1 MRVWDG
7 CTGERGQK
15 KFVAFYIIIDMGNF
29 ADFLQ
34 FLNCYS
40 ALEEELTTA
49 YTMKNK
55 IITSL
60 QISFLMFPSIELFSL
75 VFFAIYFR

>member
-29 ADFLQ
+29 ADFLP

-55 IITSL
+55 PPVRQAGLVLASPLTWA
-60 QISFLMFPSIELFSL
+60 LFT
-75 VFFAIYFR
+75 